1 VAHCDVLL
9 YDDHELVD
17 RCELAYQMNE
27 LAYLYELDGHCEQ
40 DDLNA
45 LCELAYQMSELA
57 CLCEL
62 DGHCE
67 QDDLNALCE
76 LAYQMSELACLCE
89 LDEQGDLKIL
99 CGADDLCAPCGR

>member
-62 DGHCE
+62 D
-67 QDDLNALCE
+67 
-76 LAYQMSELACLCE
+76 
-89 LDEQGDLKIL
+89 EQGDLKIL